1 MLKGTLK
8 VNSIPLSTP
17 LLFNGACCLYF
28 RIEGLDSVCAKSRSI
43 LNNNNQFG
51 RLFQKRWSKELT
63 LQNKNENRIRTEIQI
78 KTVEVKVT
86 HQQQSIDR

>member
-51 RLFQKRWSKELT
+51 RLFQMFWSKELT
-63 LQNKNENRIRTEIQI
+63 LQNKNQTRIRTEIQI

>member
-1 MLKGTLK
+1 MLKETLK

-51 RLFQKRWSKELT
+51 RLYQKLWSKELT
-63 LQNKNENRIRTEIQI
+63 LQNKNQTRIRTEIQI
-78 KTVEVKVT
+78 RTVEFKVT
-86 HQQQSIDR
+86 HQQESIDR

>member
-1 MLKGTLK
+1 MLKETLK

-17 LLFNGACCLYF
+17 LLFNSACCLYF
-28 RIEGLDSVCAKSRSI
+28 HSEGLDSVCAKSRSI

-63 LQNKNENRIRTEIQI
+63 LQNKHQTRIRTEIQI
-78 KTVEVKVT
+78 KTVEFKVT
-86 HQQQSIDR
+86 HQQESIDR